1 MNKAQQLI
9 EMESS
14 QPISLEERQGTMQ
27 KAESG
32 NQGNRNQYEGWDI
45 PRPGTQHSR
54 RSGKDSLWGGDISS
68 PQGKDGVTFL
78 KRYLFDIKGCLGPRY
93 IARERI
99 TA

>member
-1 MNKAQQLI
+1 MVYGNIFWEWFQVNKAQQLI

-14 QPISLEERQGTMQ
+14 QPIPLEERQGTMQ

-54 RSGKDSLWGGDISS
+54 RSGKGSVRVATYGLLRA
-68 PQGKDGVTFL
+68 KTV
-78 KRYLFDIKGCLGPRY
+78 
-93 IARERI
+93 
-99 TA
+99 